1 MPETSTVARRD
12 RGRARVLVPL
22 LRATLLPFV
31 AVADLVGLIAGPT
44 ALTARAEGTAST
56 FAVSASLG
64 LDGTLKV
71 RQEITFSG
79 DAPAEVK
86 QTFETKQ
93 DLLGDRR
100 YVYTMSGFQATADG
114 QPFAPTVQTDD
125 RYTTVTFPTNG
136 QQTVSLEY
144 SVVGAVVATPEGTAL
159 EWPMLQGFDATVTEF
174 TATVAIPAP
183 FSFIE
188 CNAGSPN
195 SEVPC
200 QYAAAGTDDAQ
211 QPTFR
216 DGPRGVGEFVRVH
229 IGFPPGA
236 LAANEHIEE
245 VWTLARAFSAKPLPL
260 ALALGLLVL
269 GAAGLFVLHRRA
281 GVDAGAGTEITR
293 AAEFVPVGAGQSEFR
308 VLGNVRPGQVGTV
321 ADERVDP
328 IDVTATLVDLA
339 VHGHLEI
346 TELPRESEF
355 AATDWTLA
363 RTDSSTDDL
372 HPFELAL
379 LDGVVG
385 SAGPGGGSGG
395 AGGAVKVSELSSRV
409 YETVGT
415 VQDKLYDEVVSNG
428 WFERRP
434 DAIRNRWTQTAIGAL
449 IGAVVITCL
458 LAAFTTFGLIG
469 LALIVLALGLMFVA
483 QEMPARTKTG
493 AALLAGLGALRSD
506 LMSHPTD
513 QMPPGRELSEISEL
527 LPYAVV
533 LGGHQRWLDAIV
545 TADDDEDEDRYDLG
559 WYHGPEGWHL
569 HHLPDSLKNFIT
581 TVSGQLFSR

>member
-1 MPETSTVARRD
+1 MPETFTADRR
-12 RGRARVLVPL
+12 RVPGRAVALPTPARAILLSLTALLVLAGL
-22 LRATLLPFV
+22 L
-31 AVADLVGLIAGPT
+31 AGPN
-44 ALTARAEGTAST
+44 AVTARAEGTAST
-56 FAVSASLG
+56 FVVTASLG

-71 RQEITFSG
+71 RQDITFAG
-79 DAPAEVK
+79 QAPAEVK
-86 QTFETKQ
+86 QTLEFKK

-100 YVYTMSGFQATADG
+100 YVYDLSGFQATAGG
-114 QPFAPTVQTDD
+114 QPFAPTLQTEQD
-125 RYTTVTFPTNG
+125 RYTVVTFPTNG
-136 QQTVSLEY
+136 QTAVSLEY
-144 SVVGAVVATPEGTAL
+144 TVVGAVIATPEGTAL
-159 EWPMLQGFDATVTEF
+159 EWPLLQGFDSAVSEF

-200 QYAAAGTDDAQ
+200 RYAAAGTDNAQ

-216 DGPRGVGEFVRVH
+216 DGPRGPGEFVQIH
-229 IGFPPGA
+229 IGFPANA
-236 LAANEHIEE
+236 LASNEKIEE
-245 VWTLARAFSAKPLPL
+245 VWTLARAFSARPLPL
-260 ALALGLLVL
+260 ALALGLLIL
-269 GAAGLFVLHRRA
+269 GAAALFALHRRA
-281 GVDAGAGTEITR
+281 GVDAGTGAEVTR

-308 VLGNVRPGQVGTV
+308 VLGNVRPGHVGTV

-328 IDVTATLVDLA
+328 IDIAATLIDLA
-339 VHGHLEI
+339 VHGHLRI
-346 TELPRESEF
+346 TELPRDSDF
-355 AATDWTLA
+355 TATDWSLT
-363 RTDSSTDDL
+363 RTDSSPADL
-372 HPFELAL
+372 HPFEAVL

-385 SAGPGGGSGG
+385 RDE
-395 AGGAVKVSELSSRV
+395 VKVSELPSRV
-409 YETVGT
+409 YETVGA
-415 VQDKLYDEVVSNG
+415 VQDKLYDEVVANG

-449 IGAVVITCL
+449 IGAVVITVL
-458 LAAFTTFGLIG
+458 LAAFTTFGLVG

-483 QEMPARTKTG
+483 QEMPARTKSG

-545 TADDDEDEDRYDLG
+545 AADDDTDEDRYDLG
-559 WYHGPEGWHL
+559 WYHGPAGWHL
-569 HHLPDSLKNFIT
+569 RDLPASLKNFIT
-581 TVSGQLFSR
+581 TVSGELFSR

>member
-1 MPETSTVARRD
+1 MSETSTAARRD
-12 RGRARVLVPL
+12 RGRVAVPRVLR
-22 LRATLLPFV
+22 RATLLPFV
-31 AVADLVGLIAGPT
+31 ALAVLLGLLAGPG
-44 ALTARAEGTAST
+44 ASSARAEGTAST
-56 FAVSASLG
+56 FVVSASLG
-64 LDGTLKV
+64 LDGTLQV
-71 RQEITFSG
+71 RQDITFSG
-79 DAPAEVK
+79 QPPAEVK

-100 YVYTMSGFQATADG
+100 YVYDLSGFQATTDG
-114 QPFAPTVQTDD
+114 QPFAPTVQAQD
-125 RYTTVTFPTNG
+125 RFITVTFPTDG
-136 QQTVSLEY
+136 QTRVSLAY
-144 SVVGAVVATPEGTAL
+144 AVVGAVVATPEGTAL
-159 EWPMLQGFDATVTEF
+159 EWPLLQGFDATVSEF
-174 TATVAIPAP
+174 SATVAIPAP

-188 CNAGSPN
+188 CNSGSPS

-200 QYAAAGTDDAQ
+200 TYAAAGTDDAQ

-216 DGPRGVGEFVRVH
+216 DGPRGPGEFVRVS
-229 IGFPPGA
+229 IGFPAGG
-236 LAANEHIEE
+236 LAANEQIEE

-281 GVDAGAGTEITR
+281 GVDAGSGSEVTR

-308 VLGNVRPGQVGTV
+308 ALGNVRPGHVGTV

-328 IDVTATLVDLA
+328 VDVTATLIDLA
-339 VHGHLEI
+339 VHGHLQI
-346 TELPRESEF
+346 TELARESEF
-355 AATDWTLA
+355 APTDWSLT
-363 RTDSSTDDL
+363 RTNSSADDL
-372 HPFELAL
+372 HPFEQAL

-385 SAGPGGGSGG
+385 S
-395 AGGAVKVSELSSRV
+395 GAVKVSELPARV
-409 YETVGT
+409 YDSVGT

-434 DAIRNRWTQTAIGAL
+434 DATRNRWTQAAIGGL
-449 IGAVVITCL
+449 IAAVVLTCL
-458 LAAFTTFGLIG
+458 LAAFTTFGLVG
-469 LALIVLALGLMFVA
+469 LALIALSLGLLFVA
-483 QEMPARTKTG
+483 QEMPARTKAG
-493 AALLAGLGALRSD
+493 ASLLAGLGALRSD

-545 TADDDEDEDRYDLG
+545 ATDEDTDEDRFDLG

-569 HHLPDSLKNFIT
+569 RDLPNSLRNFIT
-581 TVSGQLFSR
+581 TVSGNLFAR

>member
-1 MPETSTVARRD
+1 MPETSTAARRD
-12 RGRARVLVPL
+12 RGRARVLAERI
-22 LRATLLPFV
+22 RATLLPLV
-31 AVADLVGLIAGPT
+31 AVAVLVGLIAGPT

-56 FAVSASLG
+56 FAVAASLG
-64 LDGTLKV
+64 LDGTLTV
-71 RQEITFSG
+71 RQDVTFSG
-79 DAPAEVK
+79 EAPAEVK

-100 YVYTMSGFQATADG
+100 YVYTLSGFAAGAGG
-114 QPFAPTVQTDD
+114 QQVAPTVQADD
-125 RYTTVTFPTNG
+125 RFTTVTFPTNG
-136 QQTVSLEY
+136 ENSVSLEY
-144 SVVGAVVATPEGTAL
+144 TVVGAVVATPEGTAL
-159 EWPMLQGFDATVTEF
+159 EWPLLQGFDAPVTRF
-174 TATVAIPAP
+174 DATVAIPTS

-188 CNAGSPN
+188 CNAGSPS

-200 QYAAAGTDDAQ
+200 QFAAAGTDNAQ

-216 DGPRGVGEFVRVH
+216 DGPRGAGEFVRVH
-229 IGFPPGA
+229 IGFPPAA
-236 LAANEHIEE
+236 LAANEQIEE

-281 GVDAGAGTEITR
+281 GVDSGAGAELTR

-308 VLGNVRPGQVGTV
+308 VLGNVRPGHVGTV

-339 VHGHLEI
+339 VHGHLQI
-346 TELPRESEF
+346 TELPRENEF
-355 AATDWTLA
+355 AATDWTLS

-379 LDGVVG
+379 LEGVFG
-385 SAGPGGGSGG
+385 SAGAESGT
-395 AGGAVKVSELSSRV
+395 VTVSQLSSRV

-434 DAIRNRWTQTAIGAL
+434 DATRNRWTQSAIGAL
-449 IGAVVITCL
+449 IGAVVLTCL
-458 LAAFTTFGLIG
+458 LAAFTTFGLVG
-469 LALIVLALGLMFVA
+469 LALIALALGLMFVA
-483 QEMPARTKTG
+483 QEMPARTRTG

-533 LGGHQRWLDAIV
+533 LGGHHRWLDAIV
-545 TADDDEDEDRYDLG
+545 AADDDTDEDRFDLG
-559 WYHGPEGWHL
+559 WYHGPQGWHL